1 MISGFLI
8 GQILLFCPFMISGG
22 EKKRLCIGIEL
33 VTCPSLLILDEPT
46 TGLSSSDA
54 LSVMQIIQEMT
65 KRRNITVLCS
75 LHQPR
80 TEIFKLFDQLLLM
93 SIGRNMYFG
102 PASEAGTYFTTLGF
116 PCPLGFNLADW
127 VLDITT

>member
-1 MISGFLI
+1 
-8 GQILLFCPFMISGG
+8 
-22 EKKRLCIGIEL
+22 
-33 VTCPSLLILDEPT
+33 
-46 TGLSSSDA
+46 
-54 LSVMQIIQEMT
+54 MQIIQEMT
-65 KRRNITVLCS
+65 KRCNITVLCS

-102 PASEAGTYFTTLGF
+102 PASEASAYFTTLGF

-127 VLDITT
+127 VLDITTLSTWKKSSMSPDLGADVNAGERRHQSPLAHLFATHLSVLMFAFVSFFCLF